1 MGSRVIQTLTYLP
14 KMVEQRMYTNRSV
27 NCEPTGK
34 VSPTVSAVSAHLE
47 QITVI
52 TIIMTFLLLV
62 LIPKQRSYIMS
73 LKEKIARKHPRSQK
87 AAVCSDVSTDGWMD
101 NRMGGWS
108 KNLDE

>member
-1 MGSRVIQTLTYLP
+1 M
-14 KMVEQRMYTNRSV
+14 
-27 NCEPTGK
+27 
-34 VSPTVSAVSAHLE
+34 TVSAVSAHLE
-47 QITVI
+47 QITVM

-73 LKEKIARKHPRSQK
+73 LEEKIARKHPRSQK